1 MADSVH
7 DDHAGKP
14 PASSAAGDEQM
25 KMSDGTHQVTKGIF
39 EAFRRSST
47 IPTIGKK
54 RRSEQYPERRA
65 PAPTPETVDEDSDAP
80 MTLADLRRQR
90 AAKTAAKPKP
100 RPARVDEDGGF
111 DVTARS
117 ARRGT
122 SKPQGGAS
130 LAAGAL
136 SAMRRKT

>member
-1 MADSVH
+1 
-7 DDHAGKP
+7 
-14 PASSAAGDEQM
+14 M
-25 KMSDGTHQVTKGIF
+25 KMSDGTHQVTNGIF

-54 RRSEQYPERRA
+54 RRGQPPVERRA
-65 PAPTPETVDEDSDAP
+65 PAPAVETTDEDSDAP

-90 AAKTAAKPKP
+90 AKKTAAKKP
-100 RPARVDEDGGF
+100 RRVHVDEDGGF

-117 ARRGT
+117 AARRAKG
-122 SKPQGGAS
+122 KPQGGAS